1 MIAAVAYGATM
12 LSNLLDFGAIIHGW
26 EGLGFTEGI
35 MLLAAAASSI
45 VIGRSTLSWLRLPSL
60 SLRGLV
66 GAGLGLG
73 AALASA
79 ELLGLVVAFSDGM
92 MVAQYGGEG
101 GGLPLALL
109 VIAGLVPLLEEWLFR
124 GVILECMLAVFP
136 AHAATVVTALL
147 FAILHLS
154 PPTIVHHG
162 LVGYVCGR
170 VRVGTGSLWAAIACH
185 ALYNAAVVLRVW

>member
-66 GAGLGLG
+66 G